1 MILGRNPHYVGYAE
15 TEEEKQALI
24 DHYGS
29 EALRP
34 SVKMSKSLGNVVN
47 PDDVIR
53 EYGTDTMRVY
63 IMFIGD
69 FEKTATWSDEAVKG
83 SKRFLDRCFNLL
95 DLVKDDL
102 SVTPANEALI
112 HKTIKKVG
120 DDILEL
126 KMNTAIAALMT
137 LVNQF
142 YANGCTKGDLKPFIT
157 LLSPFAPH
165 LAEEMWEILGFS
177 ASEGKMAMQMSW
189 PEYDESKTVDKK
201 REMAVQVN
209 GKLRSTII
217 VDSDADEDTVIQ
229 AALADEK
236 IQRQMVGM
244 ELVKT
249 IVVKNR
255 IVNLILKKAN

>member
-15 TEEEKQALI
+15 TEEEKQALL

-29 EALRP
+29 QALRQ

-47 PDDVIR
+47 PDDVIKA
-53 EYGTDTMRVY
+53 YGSDTMRVY

-83 SKRFLDRCFNLL
+83 SKRFLDRCWNLL
-95 DLVKDDL
+95 ELVKDDL
-102 SVTPANEALI
+102 SVSPANEALI

-142 YANGCTKGDLKPFIT
+142 YANGCTKGDLKPLIL

-165 LAEEMWEILGFS
+165 LAEEMWEQTGF
-177 ASEGKMAMQMSW
+177 AAVEGKMAMQMSW
-189 PEYDESKTVDKK
+189 PEYDEAKTVDAEH
-201 REMAVQVN
+201 EMAVQVN
-209 GKLRSTII
+209 GKLRSTIR
-217 VDSDADEDTVIQ
+217 VANDADEDVIIKT
-229 AALADEK
+229 ALADEK
-236 IQRQMVGM
+236 VQRQMQGM
-244 ELVKT
+244 QLVKT

-255 IVNLILKKAN
+255 IVNLIVKKA